1 MVCEVKD
8 NAIKHLEKEK
18 AINAERTIIDTVKF
32 NNLVKNITN
41 LAITKYG
48 LETNGE
54 LLFQDTEIKLRDKKT
69 STYKRDG
76 FVTINTAEPNDELFE
91 KLQELK
97 VRYDQRQAIADNAI
111 LPQNENIENPNSINL
126 KFNSAYDENAINL
139 DIFQDGIKVGA
150 VNYSLN
156 NNIATVEAIEINND
170 YKKQGIATKVYEQ
183 LAISLSKN
191 NTILRSGKL
200 NENSRNV
207 WEGLVNKNLAKKI
220 SQDKYEYVLN
230 KKVGQ
235 QAMFMK
241 TPEVGYSMKVVT
253 ALMNLTSPKETK
265 RTRKYGEKTEP
276 ERLTIRLNTKA
287 KPYLEDNI
295 RKTLNNKGVTNQ
307 QVDFV
312 FEYMKSNNIQEIS
325 TSDLAAAIAATY
337 SYTVEINTAKE
348 KLTGRVAAEEGMY
361 VKKENGKYYL
371 IDTAYNTK
379 NEITKNEYEDF
390 NNDKQIPS
398 KYYSNLTVPGG
409 TNYTE
414 QEIATP
420 AITPSIKGHAQ
431 FSTDNGIGWFRSDDR
446 NVGEEQLVKGKSA
459 SFEDFFNKAQE
470 KAKTKDV
477 TKTRRILEVQSDLFQ
492 KGRGKENLSVTKN
505 ENDPQFNRPTNPKG
519 SKNQFLQL
527 LNKDNN
533 WVTFFVKSII
543 QDSAKK
549 GYEKV
554 LFPSGN
560 TASKVEGHTTLEE
573 FKKQTQNEINN
584 LEKKKLPFK
593 VTIVGTN
600 NTYGYFLTE
609 EEANKKRKDN
619 NIEHKSI
626 VEDNKINI
634 SELNRQLEHKKQE
647 LERVETEGFG
657 ALKPIYNFYE
667 NTVTNILKKQ
677 GYVPKQVTD
686 EYGNTWNE
694 VEVKSERDTQSI
706 AFIRPNQTNNNFP
719 IIPID
724 LNTINQQQSKVVA
737 EAIAAKLAA
746 KLGINYH
753 NLTSEQATEMLKN
766 NPVPYRGEPAFFYN
780 GAVFI
785 VGDNVKPGIL
795 LHEFSHPLLQGIR
808 KSNPQLFNN
817 LYNQLSKTEE
827 GLEIIAYITKA
838 YPELEIDSDLFKEE
852 ALAFAMQLKS
862 MNKLE
867 NKIETEGFQSFM
879 TKLLASIKQLLREI
893 FGTGVNLKNL
903 NESTSLDELAE
914 MLLDDTMFDFGEVN
928 LTEDDLVMYVRDIFT
943 EADKL
948 TSSVKANVLQGMVNE
963 TYASNKQTVNEI
975 KEFKSDKVTREML
988 EKALKKQNTTNLLPG
1003 VDEILKGY
1011 QNINNLSTVLDED
1024 LEDLEKTKQMA
1035 AALINSIDRIN
1046 TSSNNIIK
1054 EINNINK
1061 QPDLISNRNTIAL
1074 LGLYKNTSLSWLNI
1088 IGQINELLD
1097 ESEIDKNSEFYSLIT
1112 SIVNNATVINSK
1124 IAQIYKKGNI
1134 QTFIEITGYMNE
1146 FVNNEL
1152 KSNLGIALK
1161 KSFSE
1166 SELEAAVDDLY
1177 KKVVNQKF
1185 TPEDAQALYD
1195 KGVPANILND
1205 FIKKYNSYIVNED
1218 KIKDALTG
1226 HAKDVSWFNRWLESY
1241 SSSNDIIVGPLAMFI
1256 QNQKTEVE
1264 TKVWRMSQ
1272 DFRAQLE
1279 KLLPQVNFSKL
1290 NSTQI
1295 RDMVAEKDQIFYF
1308 NKKTGKY
1315 ESKDVYTFLN
1325 EFGNGWRFKL
1335 DELEFLYE
1343 EAKKT
1348 DDKANIAKTLND
1360 LRQFNEDYM
1369 WQEFSLDY
1377 YEKDDLFKNSDIGV
1391 LAYAARRSALEN
1403 FVNLQ
1408 NSLQKEYERFERHS
1422 ELKEAF
1428 KTYERLYSLQN
1439 ADGTQKVDDPAKGIY
1454 DKSIAELLIKHRQE
1468 TSKFYEWVPI
1478 INSLDSA
1485 YNEFVSELLTKN
1497 IKKDSKEYNKL
1508 LRDWQK
1514 QNIRVVYSQEYYDER
1529 TKLFDRLNS
1538 IQSQINEQLKT
1549 DYNVSDEYKK
1559 ILDLLYTF
1567 KDDFGQP
1574 DPTQLGEERLKK
1586 IKDIQQ
1592 NIINLR
1598 QKIDKYTGL
1607 SKEDANT
1614 LHELIIKSSDEE
1626 LTDEE
1631 AEELDRLITAKK
1643 DIDINLVESLS
1654 EVIGELSDISSKYP
1668 TDYYMEALE
1677 THLSKY
1683 DNIPAFTDV
1692 TVDNFI
1698 NGKLFQELLDPE
1710 SDLYEKELFNWFDL
1724 NHVELKVYEDGELV
1738 TKYQR
1743 TAANS
1748 YSKPTNPKHFI
1759 NTKINDNQTGQVISI
1774 IGVPNIR
1781 HSRREV
1787 KNEYRT
1793 IPRGSKR
1800 TDYVG
1805 KFIDNKGNFLPRS
1818 FDPSSKNSAKNS
1830 KYISDKFKKIK
1841 SNPNSPEYKL
1851 LELMKNYHLQLQEG
1865 ASTYGKLYLD
1875 VPRYGIERGDFYQ
1888 VLQKGE
1894 YGERFKEVRSN
1905 VQEWLKQ
1912 TFGKSVQDNLDQ
1924 FNYNP
1929 ENNLVNTDLQGN
1941 QISYIPVTGIYNLD
1955 VKNVDADIFNSLFKY
1970 GLSVQ
1975 TQSALIKSLPL
1986 VNSIMET
1993 LEDPANQ
2000 LKNLDS
2006 FSKSIYKLRKKQ
2018 QNPNKPNSVNNRASQ
2033 VRSLIER
2040 EYNGRQ
2046 AVGIE
2051 ENHPVLSKWLT
2062 ALTSRSSRAA
2072 LALNIPSD
2080 LKNQVSGYI
2089 QTIIEASGNRFISGR
2104 DLALSATWTTKAM
2117 LEWTTKGI
2125 YEIGPGA
2132 ITTQLVQVFDPNFK
2146 STDENGTTIYR
2157 SLYKDL
2163 INGEWMYMHRKFGE
2177 MEVALRLFG
2186 AFLHAEKIE
2195 QTYSDGSKSLINYSD
2210 VWEKNDLG
2218 ILKLKEGIHPGWGYE
2233 SVYHTYTKGE
2243 KLEDIAKKYNVTVE
2257 ELKAKNRVNSEIL
2270 LKDGQEIVISKSEYF
2285 MQFKNKLQATSR
2297 ALFGVYDTFGQPEG
2311 NKLIMYRMFF
2321 FMRKWFTPMFAN
2333 RFGMDLSKENF
2344 GGARYDW
2351 AMGRT
2356 TKGFYVEAFQ
2366 AFYKIIKSKGVDYQY
2381 LTDEQKTSLK
2391 KVSVEGLIIIAS
2403 ALLASMLFGFD
2414 DDDPDKWKKLKAKS
2428 GALFTDE
2435 FNTYGFIS
2443 NHALLLLLGLQAETG
2458 AFVPLPSI
2466 HGFNLGA
2473 DDYAKMLTST
2483 TTAFGNTLLTY
2494 IEIFGDVL
2502 NLITFNDEAIR
2513 YKKDVGPYWW
2523 QKKGEL
2529 KTYKRVFNMLGL
2541 TGGIG
2546 DPEKGIQN
2554 LKKGSTRIR

>member
-1 MVCEVKD
+1 M
-8 NAIKHLEKEK
+8 
-18 AINAERTIIDTVKF
+18 
-32 NNLVKNITN
+32 
-41 LAITKYG
+41 
-48 LETNGE
+48 
-54 LLFQDTEIKLRDKKT
+54 
-69 STYKRDG
+69 
-76 FVTINTAEPNDELFE
+76 
-91 KLQELK
+91 
-97 VRYDQRQAIADNAI
+97 
-111 LPQNENIENPNSINL
+111 
-126 KFNSAYDENAINL
+126 
-139 DIFQDGIKVGA
+139 
-150 VNYSLN
+150 
-156 NNIATVEAIEINND
+156 
-170 YKKQGIATKVYEQ
+170 
-183 LAISLSKN
+183 
-191 NTILRSGKL
+191 
-200 NENSRNV
+200 
-207 WEGLVNKNLAKKI
+207 
-220 SQDKYEYVLN
+220 
-230 KKVGQ
+230 
-235 QAMFMK
+235 
-241 TPEVGYSMKVVT
+241 
-253 ALMNLTSPKETK
+253 
-265 RTRKYGEKTEP
+265 
-276 ERLTIRLNTKA
+276 
-287 KPYLEDNI
+287 
-295 RKTLNNKGVTNQ
+295 
-307 QVDFV
+307 
-312 FEYMKSNNIQEIS
+312 
-325 TSDLAAAIAATY
+325 
-337 SYTVEINTAKE
+337 
-348 KLTGRVAAEEGMY
+348 
-361 VKKENGKYYL
+361 
-371 IDTAYNTK
+371 
-379 NEITKNEYEDF
+379 
-390 NNDKQIPS
+390 
-398 KYYSNLTVPGG
+398 
-409 TNYTE
+409 
-414 QEIATP
+414 
-420 AITPSIKGHAQ
+420 
-431 FSTDNGIGWFRSDDR
+431 
-446 NVGEEQLVKGKSA
+446 
-459 SFEDFFNKAQE
+459 
-470 KAKTKDV
+470 
-477 TKTRRILEVQSDLFQ
+477 
-492 KGRGKENLSVTKN
+492 
-505 ENDPQFNRPTNPKG
+505 
-519 SKNQFLQL
+519 
-527 LNKDNN
+527 
-533 WVTFFVKSII
+533 TFFVKSII
-543 QDSAKK
+543 QDSAKQ

-560 TASKVEGHTTLEE
+560 TASKVEGHTTLED
-573 FKKQTQNEINN
+573 FKKQKENRIKQLEEDIKQEIKPINN
-584 LEKKKLPFK
+584 KYVVYNYDEGFSEESFNSLAEAVEFQKSNSGWYFK
-593 VTIVGTN
+593 
-600 NTYGYFLTE
+600 E
-609 EEANKKRKDN
+609 EDEGFANRG
-619 NIEHKSI
+619 HK
-626 VEDNKINI
+626 I
-634 SELNRQLEHKKQE
+634 SEIKTLKQE
-647 LERVETEGFG
+647 LKRVETEGFG
-657 ALKPIYNFYE
+657 ALKPIWNFYE
-667 NTVTNILKKQ
+667 NTVANILKKQ
-677 GYVPKQVTD
+677 GYAPKQVTD
-686 EYGNTWNE
+686 EYGSTWNE
-694 VEVKSERDTQSI
+694 IEVKPERDSQSI

-724 LNTINQQQSKVVA
+724 LNIINQQQSKVVA

-867 NKIETEGFQSFM
+867 NKIETEGFESFM

-928 LTEDDLVMYVRDIFT
+928 LTEDDLVMYIKDIFT

-1177 KKVVNQKF
+1177 QKVVNQKF

-1218 KIKDALTG
+1218 RIKDALTG

-1975 TQSALIKSLPL
+1975 TQSALIKTLPL

-2177 MEVALRLFG
+2177 MEVAMRLFG

-2297 ALFGVYDTFGQPEG
+2297 ALFGVYDSFGQPEG

-2391 KVSVEGLIIIAS
+2391 KVSAEGLIIIAS